1 MATADQGAEPIDVFS
16 PPGSPRSARHNGSA
30 PARKREPPK
39 IIGGA
44 RFEAPRRGANRSAS
58 KVNLI
63 MWTRQINQALRG
75 TGTEVTHTTFEG
87 SDGDV
92 RFFVDSKEPEKEP
105 AIHAALHRVMPRSV
119 SIKSSQA
126 VLGTPSVLRNVVS
139 VLITVQ
145 HQENCDWW
153 DQWMRLLLA
162 RKSLTFILCFTC
174 FILSIYLMSR
184 HWVGHADP
192 LRRVRSAAR
201 EQVGDINE
209 FVIDTASKAWNAVG
223 DHDGGA
229 SPEKLDVEVPP
240 PIL

>member
-1 MATADQGAEPIDVFS
+1 VEGKKEREEKKSMATADQGAEPIDVFS

-153 DQWMRLLLA
+153 DQWMRLL
-162 RKSLTFILCFTC
+162 
-174 FILSIYLMSR
+174 
-184 HWVGHADP
+184 P
-192 LRRVRSAAR
+192 LRSWMSKFPRLFCDFFCVAAVNSTCIPR
-201 EQVGDINE
+201 PLS
-209 FVIDTASKAWNAVG
+209 FFS
-223 DHDGGA
+223 
-229 SPEKLDVEVPP
+229 LR
-240 PIL
+240 